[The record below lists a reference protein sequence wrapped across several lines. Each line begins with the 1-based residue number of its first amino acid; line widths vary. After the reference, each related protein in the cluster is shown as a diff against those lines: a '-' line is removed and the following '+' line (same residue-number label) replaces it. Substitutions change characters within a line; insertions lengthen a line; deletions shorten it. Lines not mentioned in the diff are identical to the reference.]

1 MSNPICIYHGNC
13 PDGFT
18 AAWIVH
24 RYSAASGIEVEL
36 HPGVYGEERPA
47 LSNSRNVIMVDFS
60 YPNMMM
66 HEIANRAD
74 TLVVLDHHQTALENC
89 AGLVGH
95 YENVHVV
102 LDMERSGARITWDY
116 IHPGEDAPDIVR
128 HVEDRDLWRFQYPET
143 PAYFAA
149 LTSHP
154 YTLEAW
160 DAITA
165 QPLAEVL
172 AEGRAIERYRR
183 QLIELHLPNA
193 DLRVVAG
200 VWMPAVNCPY
210 TIASDV
216 AGELAKT
223 APRGVAAYYYD
234 NLATHTR
241 HWGLRSTEDGP
252 DVAVLAESMG
262 GGGHKHAAGFREHLW

>member
-1 MSNPICIYHGNC
+1 MSGPLCIYHANC

-18 AAWIVH
+18 AAWVV
-24 RYSAASGIEVEL
+24 RNALALEGLEVEL
-36 HPGVYGEERPA
+36 FGGVYGEPSPSATGRG
-47 LSNSRNVIMVDFS
+47 VFMVDFT
-60 YPNMMM
+60 YPNETML
-66 HEIANRAD
+66 HLAEQAEW
-74 TLVVLDHHQTALENC
+74 LVVLDHHQTAFANLAN
-89 AGLVGH
+89 VGSPGAAA
-95 YENVHVV
+95 VTI
-102 LDMERSGARITWDY
+102 DMERSGARLAWDHFY
-116 IHPGEDAPDIVR
+116 GEGSEPPAIVR
-128 HVEDRDLWRFQYPET
+128 FVEDRDLWRFQYPET

-160 DAITA
+160 DAIAT
-165 QPLAEVL
+165 QPLDAVL